1 MKIRE
6 VASITAPDTNMLI
19 IDPWDKSIIGE
30 IKQGLLAA
38 NAGFTP
44 NIDGE
49 IIRIV
54 LPPMT
59 SEDRERYVKM
69 MFAKLEDGKVK
80 IRQVRADGMH
90 TVKKDFE
97 NKVITEDEKFAG
109 EKKIQQFTDE
119 FIEKIEAAGE
129 KKKAELLQI

>member
-1 MKIRE
+1 
-6 VASITAPDTNMLI
+6 
-19 IDPWDKSIIGE
+19 
-30 IKQGLLAA
+30 
-38 NAGFTP
+38 
-44 NIDGE
+44 
-49 IIRIV
+49 
-54 LPPMT
+54 
-59 SEDRERYVKM
+59 